1 LSFFDD
7 VDEPRTEARRP
18 RRPAPSGRR
27 PPPIDPQTLMIRR
40 AVAAGVAVVAVILL
54 VVIVKGCVDS
64 QAKDALKTYDRN
76 VARIAKAS
84 DDEVK
89 TPLFNLLSHTA
100 GKQPQ
105 DVNTQINQ
113 YKVAADN
120 QIKQAEGINVPDEV
134 VEAQRDFLLALEL
147 RRDAV
152 SRIAG
157 LIQTAMSRTGA
168 ARGAI
173 SKVAGQNQAFLASAV
188 VFSQQSQPLIVS
200 ALDKKG
206 IAVGGTGEP
215 LPQMGSVPDLGWLR
229 PDFVGSALNA
239 SASSSSS
246 SSNTGPLK
254 PGTHGH
260 ALISTA
266 VGTTALQ
273 AGSPARIPAS
283 PPPVFKVTIQN
294 QGQNDE
300 TNVKVQVRVTGSG
313 APIVATKT
321 IPKTT
326 AGQQSSVNV
335 ELPKPP
341 PRGTVV
347 TVNVSVEPVRGEK
360 TTTNNSQSY
369 QVLFTGG

>member
-7 VDEPRTEARRP
+7 VDEPRTEARPP
-18 RRPAPSGRR
+18 RRPSPSGRR

-89 TPLFNLLSHTA
+89 TPLFNLLTHTA

-120 QIKQAEGINVPDEV
+120 HIKQAEGINVPDEV

-152 SRIAG
+152 ARIAAQ
-157 LIQTAMSRTGA
+157 IQTAMSRTGA
-168 ARGAI
+168 ASGAVAKI
-173 SKVAGQNQAFLASAV
+173 AGQNQAFLASAV
-188 VFSQQSQPLIVS
+188 VFSQQAQPLIVS

-229 PDFVGSALNA
+229 SDFVAAALNA
-239 SASSSSS
+239 TSTSSS
-246 SSNTGPLK
+246 SSNSGPIK

-266 VGTTALQ
+266 VGSTTLQ

-300 TNVKVQVRVTGSG
+300 TNVKVQVRVSGSG
-313 APIVATKT
+313 PPITATKT

-341 PRGTVV
+341 PRGAVV
-347 TVNVSVEPVRGEK
+347 TVRVSVEPVRGEK

-369 QVLFTGG
+369 QVLFTG

>member
-7 VDEPRTEARRP
+7 VDEPRTEARP

-40 AVAAGVAVVAVILL
+40 AVAAGVVVVAVILL

-64 QAKDALKTYDRN
+64 QAKQALKDYDRN
-76 VARIAKAS
+76 VARIAQAS
-84 DDEVK
+84 DNEVNK
-89 TPLFNLLSHTA
+89 PLFNLLAHTA

-113 YKVAADN
+113 YKVAADGH
-120 QIKQAEGINVPDEV
+120 IKQAEGIDTPDEV

-152 SRIAG
+152 ARIAG
-157 LIQTAMSRTGA
+157 LIQPAMSRTSA
-168 ARGAI
+168 ANRAI
-173 SKVAGQNQAFLASAV
+173 RRIAGQDQAFLASAV
-188 VFSQQSQPLIVS
+188 VFSQQAQPLIVS

-215 LPQMGSVPDLGWLR
+215 LPTMQSVPDLGWLR
-229 PDFVGSALNA
+229 QDFVAAALG
-239 SASSSSS
+239 SSSSS
-246 SSNTGPLK
+246 SSSSGTGPLK

-260 ALISTA
+260 ALVSVA
-266 VGTTALQ
+266 VGATTLQ
-273 AGSPARIPAS
+273 PGATARVPAS
-283 PPPVFKVTIQN
+283 PPPVFKVSYQN

-300 TNVKVQVRVTGSG
+300 TNVKVRVRVTGAGS
-313 APIVATKT
+313 PIVVTKT

-326 AGQQSSVNV
+326 AGQSGSVNV

-347 TVNVSVEPVRGEK
+347 TVQVSILPVRGEK
-360 TTTNNSQSY
+360 TTSNNTQSY
-369 QVLFTGG
+369 QVLFTGA